1 MKKVIIG
8 VALIAVCLST
18 SYPADDDYKND
29 DHQNYNHDD
38 VPEAKWENDGGY
50 QEYRKGQYYLQ
61 GQFLH
66 YDQDGKA
73 IWNAHNGK
81 PLKGPDGKI
90 IKNYKGEDV
99 YTTKDQEDLYDAW
112 GQAKWGPKTGTVYY
126 GPKCVPLLD
135 CWGKIV
141 YGPCWAIQIPNQPTP
156 HPNPTPKPYPHPQHP
171 NIPHWDVP
179 YNPETPVPKP
189 KPIPLPKPE
198 PVPVRPPTPIQIPKP
213 VWVPFTDYRI
223 PIYVPPR
230 PNLPRPFPLPK
241 PEIPI
246 PRRIPGYTPKPIA
259 IHPPHPV
266 IIPFPVYGNCL
277 HLFFGNG
284 RPIYSDIYGRK
295 LRGPNGAVL
304 KDVNGDDVYGPEKWP
319 ALFENGK
326 PVFNDDN
333 GLPINGPNGQAIR
346 HHYPHGPIVYG
357 PKLFYKPYPGDDY
370 KGHVVVGNLYDDDDL
385 DAEVE

>member
-1 MKKVIIG
+1 MKKVIVG
-8 VALIAVCLST
+8 VALIAVCLS
-18 SYPADDDYKND
+18 SVYDGADDDIRPV
-29 DHQNYNHDD
+29 HTSAPHDKPD
-38 VPEAKWENDGGY
+38 PVWENDGGY
-50 QEYRKGQYYLQ
+50 QEYRRGQYYLK
-61 GQFLH
+61 GQFQL

-73 IWNAHNGK
+73 IWNANNGK
-81 PLKGPDGKI
+81 LLKGPDGKA

-99 YTTKDQEDLYDAW
+99 YTAKEQEDLYDAW

-126 GPKCVPLLD
+126 GPNCVPLLD

-141 YGPCWAIQIPNQPTP
+141 YGPCWAIQIPNQPVP
-156 HPNPTPKPYPHPQHP
+156 HPNPNPPKVPHPNHP
-171 NIPHWDVP
+171 NVPKWDVP

-189 KPIPLPKPE
+189 NPIPLPKPE
-198 PVPVRPPTPIQIPKP
+198 PVPVRPPTPVQIPRP

-259 IHPPHPV
+259 IVPPNPV
-266 IIPFPVYGNCL
+266 VIPFPVYGNCI
-277 HLFFGNG
+277 HLYFANG
-284 RPIYSDIYGRK
+284 RPIYSAIYGGK

-304 KDVNGDDVYGPEKWP
+304 RDVNGDEVYGPEKWP
-319 ALFENGK
+319 GLFQNGR

-333 GLPINGPNGQAIR
+333 GLPVNGPEGQPIR
-346 HHYPHGPIVYG
+346 LFYPNGPIVYG

-370 KGHVVVGNLYDDDDL
+370 KGPVVVGNLYDDDDL
-385 DAEVE
+385 DADVE